1 MEPTFRPLFGRQ
13 GLCWRSSEE
22 IRQAGRGRRRYGCNV
37 LSRPSTRVG
46 WQINGEVHA
55 MFDPLPGRLAC
66 EPTTLGQRFLAI
78 CHSNSATRERRPVRT
93 NRGLWIVCA
102 LLGVLPFGAG
112 SLSAQPAPAVSPS
125 PFQAR
130 IEAAARALQNN
141 PRLKNL
147 TEQQRIDRAEFVV
160 GNTLFWLLHE
170 MVHAL
175 ISEMHLPVLGREEDA
190 ADTYAV
196 LTMLTIGTNFSQRV
210 LADAAKGWF
219 LSDRRDQQTGEKP
232 LLYDEH
238 NLNQQ
243 RAYQIVCLMVGS
255 DPEKFKDLAD
265 ETKMPESR
273 QKTCRRDY
281 AKASSAWDTVLMP
294 HRRAPDQPEA
304 QIKIVYG
311 DGKGT
316 FDDLARLFR
325 SVRMLETAAEHAK
338 ADYVWS
344 SPFTLEMQSC
354 GHPGADWDDE
364 TRKVTVCY
372 ELAFDFAELYRAY
385 IPLTPAPAPTP
396 PRQKRKSK

>member
-1 MEPTFRPLFGRQ
+1 M
-13 GLCWRSSEE
+13 
-22 IRQAGRGRRRYGCNV
+22 
-37 LSRPSTRVG
+37 
-46 WQINGEVHA
+46 
-55 MFDPLPGRLAC
+55 
-66 EPTTLGQRFLAI
+66 
-78 CHSNSATRERRPVRT
+78 
-93 NRGLWIVCA
+93 
-102 LLGVLPFGAG
+102 
-112 SLSAQPAPAVSPS
+112 
-125 PFQAR
+125 
-130 IEAAARALQNN
+130 
-141 PRLKNL
+141 
-147 TEQQRIDRAEFVV
+147 EFVV

-170 MVHAL
+170 MVHVL

-219 LSDRRDQQTGEKP
+219 LSDRRDRQTGEKP
-232 LLYDEH
+232 LFYDEH

-281 AKASSAWDTVLMP
+281 TKASSAWDTVLMP
-294 HRRAPDQPEA
+294 HRRAPGQPESE
-304 QIKIVYG
+304 IKIVYG

-316 FDDLARLFR
+316 FDDLAQLFR
-325 SVRMLETAAEHAK
+325 SIRMLETVAEYAK
-338 ADYVWS
+338 AGYVWS
-344 SPFTLEMQSC
+344 SPFALEMQSC

-364 TRKVTVCY
+364 ARKVTVCY

-385 IPLTPAPAPTP
+385 VPPAPAPAPTP

>member
-1 MEPTFRPLFGRQ
+1 
-13 GLCWRSSEE
+13 
-22 IRQAGRGRRRYGCNV
+22 V
-37 LSRPSTRVG
+37 
-46 WQINGEVHA
+46 
-55 MFDPLPGRLAC
+55 FDPLPGRFAC
-66 EPTTLGQRFLAI
+66 EPTAPGQRFPVI
-78 CHSNSATRERRPVRT
+78 CHGAPVACGCLPART
-93 NRGLWIVCA
+93 SRGPSIICA
-102 LLGVLPFGAG
+102 LLGVLLFGVG
-112 SLSAQPAPAVSPS
+112 PISAQPALPAS

-130 IEAAARALQNN
+130 IEATARALQNN

-147 TEQQRIDRAEFVV
+147 TEQQRIDRVEFVV

-170 MVHAL
+170 MAHVL

-196 LTMLTIGTNFSQRV
+196 LTMLEIGTNFSQRV
-210 LADAAKGWF
+210 LVHAAKGWF
-219 LSDRRDQQTGEKP
+219 LNDRRDQQIGEKP
-232 LLYDEH
+232 LFYDEH

-255 DPEKFKDLAD
+255 DPEKFKDLAN

-273 QKTCRRDY
+273 QKTCRRDF
-281 AKASSAWDTVLMP
+281 AKASSAWDTVLMS
-294 HRRAPDQPEA
+294 HRRAPDQPES

-316 FDDLARLFR
+316 FDDFARLFR
-325 SVRMLETAAEHAK
+325 SVRLLETAAEHAE

-344 SPFTLEMQSC
+344 SPFTLEMQGC

-385 IPLTPAPAPTP
+385 VPLTPAPAPP
-396 PRQKRKSK
+396 GQKRKSK

>member
-1 MEPTFRPLFGRQ
+1 M
-13 GLCWRSSEE
+13 
-22 IRQAGRGRRRYGCNV
+22 
-37 LSRPSTRVG
+37 
-46 WQINGEVHA
+46 
-55 MFDPLPGRLAC
+55 
-66 EPTTLGQRFLAI
+66 
-78 CHSNSATRERRPVRT
+78 
-93 NRGLWIVCA
+93 
-102 LLGVLPFGAG
+102 
-112 SLSAQPAPAVSPS
+112 
-125 PFQAR
+125 
-130 IEAAARALQNN
+130 ARALQDH

-147 TEQQRIDRAEFVV
+147 TEQQRIDRVEFVV

-170 MVHAL
+170 MVHVL
-175 ISEMHLPVLGREEDA
+175 ISEMNLPVLGREEDA

-196 LTMLTIGTNFSQRV
+196 LIMLKIGTNFSQRV

-219 LSDRRDQQTGEKP
+219 LSDRRDRQTGEKP
-232 LLYDEH
+232 LFYDEH

-273 QKTCRRDY
+273 QKTCRRDH

-294 HRRAPDQPEA
+294 HRRARDQPGSP
-304 QIKIVYG
+304 IKIVYG
-311 DGKGT
+311 DGKDT
-316 FDDLARLFR
+316 FDDLAQLFR
-325 SVRMLETAAEHAK
+325 SIRMLETVAEYAQ
-338 ADYVWS
+338 ADFAWR

-364 TRKVTVCY
+364 ARKVTVCY

-385 IPLTPAPAPTP
+385 VPLTPAPASTP